1 MSYFSE
7 LDIEIQESKRNNP
20 HQGYANHHGYTD
32 IDPYEIVE
40 IISDKTIVVR
50 EMDAKPND
58 DFVMDFTPG
67 GFCGHVSNQPD
78 WVITSNENNDTF
90 RIRLHK
96 SGVWKSKSG
105 RKFYLSDKPRK
116 YYDYNF

>member
-1 MSYFSE
+1 MKT
-7 LDIEIQESKRNNP
+7 LNNNNNP
-20 HQGYANHHGYTD
+20 YQGYANHYGYTD
-32 IDPYEIVE
+32 IDPYEIIEV
-40 IISDKTIVVR
+40 ISDKTIVVR
-50 EMDAKPND
+50 EMDANPNP

-78 WVITSNENNDTF
+78 WIITSNENNDTF

-105 RKFYLSDKPRK
+105 RKFHLADQPRK